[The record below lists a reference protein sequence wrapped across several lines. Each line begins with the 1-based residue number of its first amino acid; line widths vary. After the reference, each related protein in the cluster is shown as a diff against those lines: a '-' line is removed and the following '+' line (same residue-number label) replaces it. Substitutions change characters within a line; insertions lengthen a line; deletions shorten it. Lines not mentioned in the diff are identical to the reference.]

1 MGTFGYMLPFAFA
14 ENERAYLAELADGRR
29 VPLAFVNGPAGR
41 QIGVDHEQGL
51 TTEEVNIALA
61 RSIELAL
68 VNLAGLPPNRGGA
81 FGTVQALVFSEDDE
95 ACLAAGWQPWHVQ
108 QGYALDDNTVTMT
121 TFDMWGNN
129 STPATDWPEEI
140 MKLVAWDATEKNLG
154 GLGAAPTDAHAA
166 TYILRPDGTGAPL
179 VVSDLADAPAF
190 AVTLSGTT
198 IPGAAFAG
206 LPPRRHRRH
215 LLARPQSHRSHRH
228 PGRPRLRRIRDGGH
242 LCQPPLHPRAHPRP
256 HDRHHLLPHRRRPP
270 GVTSDKMRKRD
281 PYGRSPRGRDV
292 LPRVPVERMGPAI
305 VPMGVPR
312 PGRP

>member
-1 MGTFGYMLPFAFA
+1 MLPFAFA

-41 QIGVDHEQGL
+41 QIGVDHEQGM

-61 RSIELAL
+61 RFIELAL
-68 VNLAGLPPNRGGA
+68 VNLAGLPQNRGGP

-190 AVTLSGTT
+190 AVTLSGAT
-198 IPGAAFAG
+198 IPGAAFQG
-206 LPPRRHRRH
+206 LPPGATEGTFSLALHPTEATAIQADPASGVSVTVDTFANLRYTLERTPD
-215 LLARPQSHRSHRH
+215 LLAPTFTPVAASQTTGTGSPLTSSPPPPTSRPA
-228 PGRPRLRRIRDGGH
+228 
-242 LCQPPLHPRAHPRP
+242 PPSTASASPSR
-256 HDRHHLLPHRRRPP
+256 
-270 GVTSDKMRKRD
+270 SDK
-281 PYGRSPRGRDV
+281 
-292 LPRVPVERMGPAI
+292 
-305 VPMGVPR
+305 
-312 PGRP
+312 